1 MAADPNAQYFE
12 ELLNFQDNNRTS
24 EDLSIQ
30 EPFPKT
36 PSIPQQGIE
45 IGRSDDLF
53 ENGGIWTVQN
63 DPNTGNFHGE
73 SSNNGIGNVLSPF
86 SCSFCQVL
94 REIVHSNGTEITTL
108 EIHGRLGMFF
118 HAILDVHGNVDTP
131 SPSYHCQMFDFCKK
145 STEEVKQFLV
155 QYCLDRMQAG
165 FFLISDPLSTFYEV
179 LCVGFVW
186 AENLQHP
193 DEFIPSS
200 SSNSG
205 DQPRKDNEQ
214 TRAPETS
221 LAEQRKRAG
230 KMKLEDV
237 GNYFH
242 LPIEEA
248 AKKMRLCPTVVKKIC
263 RRDGLTR
270 WPHRKIKSMGRQMS
284 NWAVG
289 LQFYDQ
295 TIHNL
300 QRKLQ
305 SNLNFQEEIYGKCS
319 DCNLRE
325 VKQEATEQWE
335 VTMPLSGDNIEGFA
349 KDDADEFFLPVKAI
363 SEFRSVVGKISGQDV
378 EAIWVKIRR
387 EMSRA
392 AVNVNCRGFNK
403 KGVRYDWKMKVG
415 TYLPDSGTTVIS
427 SILFMPLQGI
437 HSCPLSNRRLS
448 GGSCCPGAAP
458 GRSHLKRVSACY
470 LSIRKEEPDPF
481 KWSL

>member
-1 MAADPNAQYFE
+1 MVRRSYHGTDCTRSRLAGIPSEPSQPFFYFQRSLTASGAFLLPNTKSSKLLRTNLSIRIGTVSSTCVLLGCLRQPAFQSVRWRLCTRHHQGRRKPSPIIFATATSSSVKFVSMAADPNAQYFE
-12 ELLNFQDNNRTS
+12 ELLYFQDNNSTF

-30 EPFPKT
+30 EPFPQP

-45 IGRSDDLF
+45 IGGSNDLF

-63 DPNTGNFHGE
+63 DPNNGNFHGE
-73 SSNNGIGNVLSPF
+73 SSNNGIENVLSPF

-94 REIVHSNGTEITTL
+94 REIVHTNGTEITTL

-118 HAILDVHGNVDTP
+118 HAILDVQGNVDTP
-131 SPSYHCQMFDFCKK
+131 SPSYHCQIFDFCKK
-145 STEEVKQFLV
+145 SMEEVKQFLV

-165 FFLISDPLSTFYEV
+165 FFLISDPLSTFYEA

-205 DQPRKDNEQ
+205 DQERKDNDQ

-230 KMKLEDV
+230 KMKLKDV

-270 WPHRKIKSMGRQMS
+270 WPHRKIKSMERQMS
-284 NWAVG
+284 NWA
-289 LQFYDQ
+289 
-295 TIHNL
+295 
-300 QRKLQ
+300 
-305 SNLNFQEEIYGKCS
+305 SNLRSNDPQVRVRAQTEIQRLQQE
-319 DCNLRE
+319 
-325 VKQEATEQWE
+325 
-335 VTMPLSGDNIEGFA
+335 IE
-349 KDDADEFFLPVKAI
+349 
-363 SEFRSVVGKISGQDV
+363 KICQ
-378 EAIWVKIRR
+378 
-387 EMSRA
+387 
-392 AVNVNCRGFNK
+392 
-403 KGVRYDWKMKVG
+403 
-415 TYLPDSGTTVIS
+415 
-427 SILFMPLQGI
+427 
-437 HSCPLSNRRLS
+437 
-448 GGSCCPGAAP
+448 GGS
-458 GRSHLKRVSACY
+458 S
-470 LSIRKEEPDPF
+470 
-481 KWSL
+481 